1 MDEISDAVIDR
12 ELPIIDPH
20 HHFWEDH
27 AVVPRSEN
35 SHPFEDIF
43 RLSPT
48 YLGEELFADTTSG
61 HNVIA
66 TVYLECSSFY
76 RTSGPEELKP
86 LGEIEKVVQIA
97 SSRSRADRP
106 DFYPC
111 LGIVGFAD
119 LTLGDGVRSVLELA
133 IQAGDGRLRGIRNIG
148 SWDKD
153 PALLGPVSPR
163 APAGFYYSPAFRKGF
178 THLAGLGLS
187 FDAWVLAPQIPDVT
201 DLARTFPDTAIVLDH
216 VGTPL
221 GLGAYHGRLEE
232 DFSQWRDAIRELATC
247 PNVTVKLG
255 GLGMPFSAFPGL
267 GPDHR
272 PRSQVLAA
280 LWAPYIETCVEAFGA
295 NRAMF
300 ESNFPVD
307 RWGANYAQLWNAFK
321 RIAHGTSAEE
331 KQALFAGTAARIYR
345 LDQIADQLRT
355 RPT

>member
-1 MDEISDAVIDR
+1 MSDTIIAP

-27 AVVPRSEN
+27 EVPPHSKS

-48 YLGEELFADTTSG
+48 YLANELFADTTSG
-61 HNVIA
+61 HDVIG
-66 TVYLECSSFY
+66 TVYLECGAFY
-76 RTSGPEELKP
+76 RTDGPDELKP
-86 LGEIEKVVQIA
+86 LGEIAKVVEIA
-97 SSRSRADRP
+97 SPRPRANRS
-106 DFYPC
+106 DFHPC

-119 LTLGDGVRSVLELA
+119 LTLGDGVRPVLELA
-133 IQAGDGRLRGIRNIG
+133 ILAGGGRLRGIRNIG

-153 PALLGPVSPR
+153 ASLLGPVSPR
-163 APAGFYYSPAFRKGF
+163 APAGFYRSPAFRKGF
-178 THLAGLGLS
+178 AHLAGLGLS

-232 DFSQWRDAIRELATC
+232 DFAGWRDAIRELATC

-267 GPDHR
+267 GPGHR
-272 PRSQVLAA
+272 PRSQTLAT
-280 LWAPYIETCVEAFGA
+280 LWAPYIQTCVEAFGA

-307 RWGANYAQLWNAFK
+307 RWGADYAQLWNAFK
-321 RIAHGTSAEE
+321 RIAHGASAEE
-331 KQALFAGTAARIYR
+331 KQALFAGTAARFYR
-345 LDQIADQLRT
+345 LDQVAGQPQPAST
-355 RPT
+355 